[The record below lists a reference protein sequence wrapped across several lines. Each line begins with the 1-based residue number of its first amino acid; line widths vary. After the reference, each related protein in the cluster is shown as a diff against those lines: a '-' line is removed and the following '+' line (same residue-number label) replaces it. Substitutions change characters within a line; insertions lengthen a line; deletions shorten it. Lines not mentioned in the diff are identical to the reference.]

1 MCFAEPIVCLFTI
14 SNMYVYLLF
23 AKVILLDNINSLK
36 FLQSCFYSIIRSLK
50 YCIFLKS

>member
-1 MCFAEPIVCLFTI
+1 MRFAEPIVCLFTT

-23 AKVILLDNINSLK
+23 AKVTLLDNINFLK

-50 YCIFLKS
+50 YYVFLKS